1 MAETDIQL
9 TVNLTPGDVQKS
21 AERLQRSIQKVFD
34 GINVK
39 NFDASLAKSLTKL
52 NKINDTL
59 AETSKE
65 IESLKTTKDRT
76 GTFLNMET
84 ELRGYREKYASLNR
98 NKLLGKFTKEDEEV
112 LDAVNRKIE
121 EIMNKMNAFKKEGG
135 LLLNANGTVDTQ
147 ALANIDPQIND
158 LVVKLGNYNN
168 EARIA
173 TMTTIDLHNHLVE
186 LERGEDDAGN
196 SAEIAAQKFE
206 AFQQALAGG
215 ILSAVKSVGNALTRV
230 ARTLWS
236 IGSSI
241 VKTGINKLSTM
252 FNNAKKSVDNFG
264 KSSKRMLSMI
274 IRASLGVRGL
284 FMLFRKMVSAVKEGI
299 GNFNKYMA
307 ANNQT
312 NKAVEELSGSLS
324 TLKNSLGSAFAPIIN
339 AVAPALNYLISLL
352 IKAANAFS
360 AFMAALFGGGTFIKA
375 TKQVGNLNKGLG
387 GTAKA
392 ADKAKRALAGFD
404 DLDVLN
410 PETDDNS
417 GGGGGGGGV
426 DYGSMFETATIP
438 DQISEFAEKV
448 KEAWEKAD
456 FTEVGNIV
464 GLKLKEG
471 LELASEYITTT
482 ARDFARK
489 LASSI
494 ATFVNGFVKTEGL
507 GEQIGTTLADA
518 INTAITFA
526 LTLLQTMDFMAIGR
540 FIGDSINGFFENINW
555 EELAQVIYLKFVG
568 ILQMIGSAVSQINW
582 YDIGTKI
589 AEGFATID
597 WGVAVS
603 TFFEG
608 IGKALGGIG
617 AFIWGIFQVAW
628 DAMWQENFA
637 PYLDE
642 NGQMT
647 IGGWLLGM
655 ATALANL
662 GKWIHDHIFTPFIHG
677 FKTLFKIESPSRV
690 MAELGTYVMLG
701 FLNAVSSFVAP
712 IIQVFT
718 DVKNKIINT
727 FQQMWNSVKGVINS
741 MISGVERMANSV
753 VSGLNTVIDALN
765 GMSFGPIPDWVPFV
779 GGKEFRL
786 NIPKLRSISIPRLA
800 QGAVIPPNSEF
811 LAMLGDQKHGTNI
824 EAPLDMI
831 KEAFADVVGNM
842 QVQNTGYSEMV
853 LDGQTFARLIVPYV
867 ISELN
872 RQGYDVTVLEG

>member
-9 TVNLTPGDVQKS
+9 TVNLTPGDVRKS
-21 AERLQRSIQKVFD
+21 AEQLQNEIQKTMNKISTDKVDSKLTKVFGNLD
-34 GINVK
+34 KINTK
-39 NFDASLAKSLTKL
+39 IKTTSDSLTKMMETKVGTENL
-52 NKINDTL
+52 AAYEKELQQVVSRRDELLKQDPRKPLLAIEEDELVNLDAKLSDLENRIKSLKQGGSLLLTSEGEADTSGLSKLSVDIESTKNRL
-59 AETSKE
+59 AEYNNDARVALMNTEDLGNAAAEAGENFQDRIANGILRVSQG
-65 IESLKTTKDRT
+65 IGSTLKTVSSAVLNIGAAITKS
-76 GTFLNMET
+76 GIGK
-84 ELRGYREKYASLNR
+84 LR
-98 NKLLGKFTKEDEEV
+98 EV
-112 LDAVNRKIE
+112 LNGARK
-121 EIMNKMNAFKKEGG
+121 
-135 LLLNANGTVDTQ
+135 
-147 ALANIDPQIND
+147 
-158 LVVKLGNYNN
+158 
-168 EARIA
+168 
-173 TMTTIDLHNHLVE
+173 
-186 LERGEDDAGN
+186 
-196 SAEIAAQKFE
+196 SA
-206 AFQQALAGG
+206 
-215 ILSAVKSVGNALTRV
+215 
-230 ARTLWS
+230 
-236 IGSSI
+236 
-241 VKTGINKLSTM
+241 
-252 FNNAKKSVDNFG
+252 DNLG

-274 IRASLGVRGL
+274 LRASLGVRGL
-284 FMLFRKMVSAVKEGI
+284 FMLFRKIVSAIKEGI
-299 GNFNKYMA
+299 SNFTKYQA
-307 ANNQT
+307 SSNETA
-312 NKAVEELSGSLS
+312 KAVDELKGSLS
-324 TLKNSLGSAFAPIIN
+324 TLKNSFGAAFAPIIN
-339 AVAPALNYLISLL
+339 AIAPALNYLISLL

-410 PETDDNS
+410 PETDDDS
-417 GGGGGGGGV
+417 GGGGGAGGL
-426 DYGSMFETATIP
+426 DYDSMFETATIP

-464 GLKLKEG
+464 GLKLKES

-526 LTLLQTMDFMAIGR
+526 LTLLQTMDFKAIGR
-540 FIGDSINGFFENINW
+540 FIGDAINGFFEDINW

-568 ILQMIGSAVSQINW
+568 IFQMIGSAVSQINW

-617 AFIWGIFQVAW
+617 AFIWGIFKVAW
-628 DAMWQENFA
+628 DAMWEENFA

-662 GKWIHDHIFTPFIHG
+662 GKWIDDHIFRPFING
-677 FKTLFKIESPSRV
+677 FKQLFRIESPSKV
-690 MAELGTYVMLG
+690 MEELGRFVMLG

-718 DVKNKIINT
+718 DIKNKIVNT
-727 FQQMWNSVKGVINS
+727 FQQMWNSVKSVING
-741 MISGVERMANSV
+741 MISGIEKMANSV

-765 GMSFGPIPDWVPFV
+765 GMSFGPVPDWVPFI

-811 LAMLGDQKHGTNI
+811 LAMLGDQRHGTNI

-831 KEAFADVVGNM
+831 KEAFEDVVGNL